1 MKAIIVIS
9 IIMEEIFT
17 ADSRVDSQLFPITF
31 EEKCKKLISKCDIEY
46 KRLYIFFIICQ
57 TFNDYNNFDGQ

>member
-17 ADSRVDSQLFPITF
+17 ADSQLFQITF